1 MESYFLQSLLTPLMS
16 HSHQASARGI
26 KAMFSDQQQNTFE
39 MIEKEAKVWMNKT
52 DDCSSAVA
60 KALLSIGWR
69 KTGKL
74 SDSDV

>member
-1 MESYFLQSLLTPLMS
+1 
-16 HSHQASARGI
+16 
-26 KAMFSDQQQNTFE
+26 MFSDQQQNTFE